1 MKYTSSASSASS
13 TLSSSSSVLPQIVV
27 IEKFFGK
34 CGIMM
39 EIPKANSKWSSCEG
53 GFQVGKNISWT
64 PSIVARY
71 ISRHRGSSP
80 SSPQKA
86 PHHPQAERLLWVEL
100 WKWSQ
105 FLAFERSTALESRTP
120 GSGPEAWGLGLSPPC
135 GRDTENNHKSSSHL
149 SEQVGM
155 LRWQYIVDQ

>member
-34 CGIMM
+34 WEIMM
-39 EIPKANSKWSSCEG
+39 EIPKANFKWSSFEG
-53 GFQVGKNISWT
+53 GFQVGEKYFLDTFYSCQIYQPPQRELSFVSLESPT
-64 PSIVARY
+64 PSSGWAPATSGALKVVT
-71 ISRHRGSSP
+71 ISRSD
-80 SSPQKA
+80 K
-86 PHHPQAERLLWVEL
+86 
-100 WKWSQ
+100 
-105 FLAFERSTALESRTP
+105 RSTALESWTP
-120 GSGPEAWGLGLSPPC
+120 GSGPEAWGLSPPC

-155 LRWQYIVDQ
+155 QRWQYIVDQ